1 MRLVDVASNHD
12 VDWAMCLGVRLVGCS
27 SENYHVDVVQEE
39 VVVAEDVHLD
49 FDFIIDNY
57 EGSFAKFATVAYDA
71 MKAAMIIPYGANED
85 DWWGDIQVNT
95 FLNRLL
101 ALPIELQGH
110 IFRFCELPAFL
121 FPLTRPR
128 PAHIAAMSEHYLGAS

>member
-1 MRLVDVASNHD
+1 MDA
-12 VDWAMCLGVRLVGCS
+12 
-27 SENYHVDVVQEE
+27 VQEE

-71 MKAAMIIPYGANED
+71 MKAATIIPYGASED

-110 IFRFCELPAFL
+110 IFRFCELLSCP
-121 FPLTRPR
+121 FPPSYTTQTRT
-128 PAHIAAMSEHYLGAS
+128 